1 MLEDV
6 LLDYSEAFE
15 WYRKAAEHGN
25 ASAQYR
31 LGEIYFNG
39 FGVERN
45 IAEAKK
51 WFLSAAELGNADA
64 QFTIG
69 WMNQTGYGLP
79 QDFEE
84 ALKWYSLAAAQGNV
98 SAQCNLANMYYNGFG
113 LKKDYAEAADWYRKA
128 AEHGYSVAQFD
139 LGFMYDSGR
148 GVERDRA
155 EASKWYSKSLE
166 QNQES
171 SQCKFKEQVFELFCK
186 AQEQAD
192 AEARHS
198 ICKSI
203 KNIIDRLKKNSRSH
217 RAYSLSSDALRLPM
231 ALVIQTNPVM
241 QADKTVRKEYISGLR
256 AYLAERGWDNFNPV
270 RVLFQTYESV
280 VMSSGGTETEHGIDY
295 YGLYLLLDVLYIL
308 EFTGVNPESAE
319 WESLKEKLL
328 EYAKGRHA
336 ESDYIE
342 LIIRNFKFNNIK
354 PARIMITATMSAGK
368 STFVNALSGKYVSL
382 SRNLAC
388 TSKIRYIVNKAY
400 EDGWSY
406 KYDDGLYV
414 TQDQHELLEDC
425 AENKSDSITAAINF
439 HGMLS
444 SERLVLID
452 SPGVNSS
459 EHPEHRKITERMI
472 TGWEYELLVYIM
484 NATQLR
490 TDDDKDHLSY
500 VKNHIGS
507 RPAIFVLNFIDE
519 IDPENEDLNEIIT
532 RQRRYLKDNG
542 IENPIIC
549 PLSAKGGY
557 FSKQFKEGALS
568 RSQTRELYCLI
579 DMMSRFDLPGYYESN
594 FGIKISDFVTE
605 EEQLQKTSG
614 LLCVEKL
621 ILKLTRGHS

>member
-1 MLEDV
+1 M
-6 LLDYSEAFE
+6 LDYSEAFE

-319 WESLKEKLL
+319 WESLK
-328 EYAKGRHA
+328 
-336 ESDYIE
+336 
-342 LIIRNFKFNNIK
+342 
-354 PARIMITATMSAGK
+354 
-368 STFVNALSGKYVSL
+368 
-382 SRNLAC
+382 
-388 TSKIRYIVNKAY
+388 NK
-400 EDGWSY
+400 
-406 KYDDGLYV
+406 
-414 TQDQHELLEDC
+414 
-425 AENKSDSITAAINF
+425 
-439 HGMLS
+439 
-444 SERLVLID
+444 
-452 SPGVNSS
+452 
-459 EHPEHRKITERMI
+459 
-472 TGWEYELLVYIM
+472 
-484 NATQLR
+484 
-490 TDDDKDHLSY
+490 
-500 VKNHIGS
+500 
-507 RPAIFVLNFIDE
+507 
-519 IDPENEDLNEIIT
+519 
-532 RQRRYLKDNG
+532 
-542 IENPIIC
+542 
-549 PLSAKGGY
+549 
-557 FSKQFKEGALS
+557 
-568 RSQTRELYCLI
+568 
-579 DMMSRFDLPGYYESN
+579 
-594 FGIKISDFVTE
+594 
-605 EEQLQKTSG
+605 
-614 LLCVEKL
+614 
-621 ILKLTRGHS
+621 

>member
-1 MLEDV
+1 M
-6 LLDYSEAFE
+6 LDYSEAFE

-308 EFTGVNPESAE
+308 EFTGVNPESDE
-319 WESLKEKLL
+319 WESLKGKLI
-328 EYAKGRHA
+328 EYAKGHRT
-336 ESDYIE
+336 ETDYIE
-342 LIIRNFKFNNIK
+342 LIARNFKFNNTK

-388 TSKIRYIVNKAY
+388 TSKIRRIINKAY
-400 EDGWSY
+400 EDGFSY
-406 KYDDGLYV
+406 KYDGDLII
-414 TQDQHELLEDC
+414 TTDESQLREDSD
-425 AENKSDSITAAINF
+425 ENKSDSVVSATSF

-444 SERLVLID
+444 GERLTIID
-452 SPGVNSS
+452 SPGVNSF
-459 EHPEHRKITERMI
+459 EHPEHRKITERII
-472 TGWEYELLVYIM
+472 TGGDYELLVYIM

-490 TDDDKDHLSY
+490 TDDDKAHLSY
-500 VKNHIGS
+500 VKNHLGG
-507 RPAIFVLNFIDE
+507 RQVIFVLNFVDE
-519 IDPENEDLNEIIT
+519 IDADSEDLSAIIS
-532 RQRRYLKDNG
+532 RQRRYLEGNG
-542 IENPIIC
+542 FENPLIC
-549 PLSAKGGY
+549 PLSAKAGY
-557 FSKQFKEGALS
+557 FSKQYQNRALS
-568 RSQTRELYCLI
+568 CLKNMELHCLI
-579 DMMSRFDLPGYYESN
+579 GSMSRFDLPGYYEKN
-594 FGIKISDFVTE
+594 FDIKIPDFVTE
-605 EEQLQKTSG
+605 KEQLQKTSG
-614 LLCVEKL
+614 LSCVETL